1 MNKTYR
7 DLIYRFQNQGIEESQ
22 STGAILIEK
31 APHIAPEAWLN
42 TLYPPLS
49 KNDVQALEKELGME
63 IPIDYKKFL
72 LDVSNGLDILVG
84 TFCLD
89 GLRRNYKRSTDESR
103 QPFSIIT
110 ANIRER
116 P

>member
-7 DLIYRFQNQGIEESQ
+7 DLIYRFQNLGIEESQ
-22 STGAILIEK
+22 STSAILIGK

-89 GLRRNYKRSTDESR
+89 GLRRN
-103 QPFSIIT
+103 
-110 ANIRER
+110 
-116 P
+116 